1 MGRDRYLGTLE
12 ARERREKK
20 LRLEYLVNAGC
31 CGGIER
37 LGSLR
42 GCGVALPP
50 SNFFASMAYLLAVEL
65 ADDGVAVQIE

>member
-37 LGSLR
+37 GSLR